1 MKGKFSCVISQ
12 WWVKVHLRL
21 IAMVLCECVFAFWLT
36 ALTIKSSLLT
46 LSANV
51 HAQNNLILHTVFYKP
66 KNMQLK

>member
-21 IAMVLCECVFAFWLT
+21 LAMVLCECVFAFWIT

-46 LSANV
+46 LLRV
-51 HAQNNLILHTVFYKP
+51 QMFMLRITLYYILCFIS
-66 KNMQLK
+66 LKICN